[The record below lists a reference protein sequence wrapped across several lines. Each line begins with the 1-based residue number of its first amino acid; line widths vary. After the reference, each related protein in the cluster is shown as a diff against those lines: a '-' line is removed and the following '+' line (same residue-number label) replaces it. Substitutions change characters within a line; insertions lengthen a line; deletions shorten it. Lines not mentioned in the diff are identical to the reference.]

1 MEIKRTRYLEQL
13 IRKRE
18 NGLVKVVTGVR
29 RCGKSYL
36 LNNIY
41 YNYLRA
47 EGVAEDHI
55 IMLALDDDENIRYR
69 NPLELGAYLRGLL
82 TDDGMH
88 YIFIDEIQEC
98 REIENPYLPGD
109 KVTFTET
116 LLGLM
121 KKKNA
126 DVYVTG
132 SNSRMLSEDILTE
145 FRGKGDEIRVNPLSY
160 KEFYDAYEGDRSSA
174 WNEYMTYGGMPFV
187 MSLTTHKDKMD
198 YLNGLFNKIYFS
210 DIINRHQLSEKQLP
224 VLEALI
230 NIASSSIG
238 SLTNPSNYEK
248 MIKDRLKV
256 KTSDDT
262 IRKYLEY
269 FKNAFLISEAR
280 RYDIKGKEYIGSP
293 YKYYFTDLGLRNAR
307 INFRQMEETHIMEN
321 IIYNELML
329 RGYSVDV
336 GYMELNERKDGKN
349 VRVMKEVDFV
359 VSTSGSRRYYI
370 QSAYKMETE
379 EKRENEL
386 KVFTAIKDSFRKI
399 IIEKDV
405 LMPWYDDNGIL
416 HIGVEQFLL
425 DESAMDL

>member
-160 KEFYDAYEGDRSSA
+160 KEFYDAYEGDKSSA

-336 GYMELNERKDGKN
+336 GYMELNERKD
-349 VRVMKEVDFV
+349 
-359 VSTSGSRRYYI
+359 
-370 QSAYKMETE
+370 
-379 EKRENEL
+379 
-386 KVFTAIKDSFRKI
+386 
-399 IIEKDV
+399 
-405 LMPWYDDNGIL
+405 
-416 HIGVEQFLL
+416 
-425 DESAMDL
+425 

>member
-160 KEFYDAYEGDRSSA
+160 KEFYDAYEGDK
-174 WNEYMTYGGMPFV
+174 
-187 MSLTTHKDKMD
+187 SL
-198 YLNGLFNKIYFS
+198 S
-210 DIINRHQLSEKQLP
+210 
-224 VLEALI
+224 LI
-230 NIASSSIG
+230 
-238 SLTNPSNYEK
+238 
-248 MIKDRLKV
+248 
-256 KTSDDT
+256 
-262 IRKYLEY
+262 
-269 FKNAFLISEAR
+269 
-280 RYDIKGKEYIGSP
+280 
-293 YKYYFTDLGLRNAR
+293 
-307 INFRQMEETHIMEN
+307 HI
-321 IIYNELML
+321 
-329 RGYSVDV
+329 
-336 GYMELNERKDGKN
+336 
-349 VRVMKEVDFV
+349 
-359 VSTSGSRRYYI
+359 
-370 QSAYKMETE
+370 
-379 EKRENEL
+379 
-386 KVFTAIKDSFRKI
+386 
-399 IIEKDV
+399 
-405 LMPWYDDNGIL
+405 
-416 HIGVEQFLL
+416 
-425 DESAMDL
+425 